1 MYTLWDSN
9 TSKEIDTHI
18 MLLHPFNFE
27 PQYVDPVDIARRDVL
42 SAFVV
47 ESISAHSGDTRSSA
61 EFLVKWVGYDN
72 SHDLWI
78 PYKEL
83 RDVVVLHEYL
93 FDKNLKNLI
102 PTQHRIGRFAL
113 VTRTKKTAA
122 KPLEK
127 TKAKKAKKTAKEP
140 IKGRRVSTRSRS

>member
-9 TSKEIDTHI
+9 TNKEIDTHI
-18 MLLHPFNFE
+18 TLLHPYHFE
-27 PQYVDPVDIARRDVL
+27 PQYVDPTDIARRDVL

-47 ESISAHSGDTRSSA
+47 ESISAHSGDTRSQA

-72 SHDLWI
+72 SHDLWL

-83 RDVVVLHEYL
+83 RDVVALHEYL

-102 PTQHRIGRFAL
+102 PTQHRVGRFAL
-113 VTRTKKTAA
+113 VTRTKKTVAEPPVKA
-122 KPLEK
+122 
-127 TKAKKAKKTAKEP
+127 KAKKAAKKPVKE
-140 IKGRRVSTRSRS
+140 RRRISTRSRS